1 MSTFGSF
8 IYRQSTMTDCKN
20 AAALADFMYWTQT
33 DSVALEIAT
42 RYPRFSS
49 SSILVFVRRR

>member
-20 AAALADFMYWTQT
+20 AAALADFMYWTQSNS
-33 DSVALEIAT
+33 DALEIAT
-42 RYPRFSS
+42 R
-49 SSILVFVRRR
+49 